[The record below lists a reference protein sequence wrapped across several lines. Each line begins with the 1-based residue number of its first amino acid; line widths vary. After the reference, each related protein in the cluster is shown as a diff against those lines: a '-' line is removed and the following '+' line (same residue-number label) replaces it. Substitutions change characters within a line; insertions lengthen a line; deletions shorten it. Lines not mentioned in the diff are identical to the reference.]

1 MKRSISYR
9 NPAAFP
15 LKMSSWWIL
24 FLARSVNDGA
34 GTWIGCVMKEFLL
47 IWSRENCSVQIQ
59 DFHSS
64 SIWNGHRRAG
74 NSGKK
79 SCWNTYAKS
88 WSIVSNSSNRKL
100 NGLLGTTSP
109 AYTEHTGMP
118 WSTKS
123 KKKAG
128 EYSRAQQGIMH
139 DTVTVEGCRNI
150 RYVSIYLYMHII
162 HPSTKITNFSEFSI
176 SSSCPLSSLRLC
188 YADKLKR
195 YCA

>member
-1 MKRSISYR
+1 M
-9 NPAAFP
+9 
-15 LKMSSWWIL
+15 
-24 FLARSVNDGA
+24 
-34 GTWIGCVMKEFLL
+34 GTAELGT
-47 IWSRENCSVQIQ
+47 RE
-59 DFHSS
+59 
-64 SIWNGHRRAG
+64 
-74 NSGKK
+74 KK

-195 YCA
+195 YCAWDRHNLSPERQTLSQLIRHQKSKLWKMFIIMLL